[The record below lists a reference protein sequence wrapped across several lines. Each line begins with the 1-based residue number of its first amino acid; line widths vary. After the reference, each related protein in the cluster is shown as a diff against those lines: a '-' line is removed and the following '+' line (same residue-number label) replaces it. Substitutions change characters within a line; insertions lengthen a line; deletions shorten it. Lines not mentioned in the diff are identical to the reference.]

1 MVAIDPACEYARQRN
16 TLIEYMCGIC
26 EKLRVSIN
34 TTHISIYFMD
44 FLNSKMAVP
53 EN

>member
-1 MVAIDPACEYARQRN
+1 
-16 TLIEYMCGIC
+16 MCGIC

-53 EN
+53 ENQMRIYAATACMLGGKN